1 MKMKLRK
8 GSWYSKKRGRSMP
21 RWLKCW
27 GMADWMP
34 YVLMEWNVCAT
45 LEGNFEKRF
54 GSTLE
59 ILSYLDFEII
69 RYWIYRNY
77 LIIELM
83 IQKLRV
89 AFKIHLYVSTIFKIM
104 PSTLSHFMPLV
115 SFYTPWKHQK
125 TRCFLIFL
133 GGAER
138 SVAWDGLIDVQTY
151 FLKVEQI

>member
-8 GSWYSKKRGRSMP
+8 ESWYSKKRGKNMP

-27 GMADWMP
+27 GMVDWMH

-45 LEGNFEKRF
+45 LEGNLEKKF

-69 RYWIYRNY
+69 RYPFYRNY
-77 LIIELM
+77 LVIELI
-83 IQKLRV
+83 IQNLRV
-89 AFKIHLYVSTIFKIM
+89 AFESHLHVSTIFKIM
-104 PSTLSHFMPLV
+104 PITITHIMPLV

-125 TRCFLIFL
+125 TRCFVMFL
-133 GGAER
+133 QGAER
-138 SVAWDGLIDVQTY
+138 DIGH
-151 FLKVEQI
+151 EMG